1 MVERIHTQDWSIGV
15 GGNRWVIRTERQT
28 VDMFCMQV
36 AIFGSRFLPHQWR
49 AETASTTSWTLCSCT
64 GVRIDGIFLRDGF
77 VCCTGVRIDS
87 TFLRDGFLWMPPK
100 SRGKVNPFQRVLGP
114 IEERLDFLD
123 AAIRELHPEYSS
135 RILDRMAYLEDLCRQ
150 HVNRVLG
157 VINNKKAELV
167 AKVDKVTKG
176 LSFVVDVLEGKTA
189 KSIKSMED
197 ATQRHHADAKAVR
210 RELGELK
217 SIIDAQ
223 SERLVQERRA
233 CERLLEDT
241 RELAS
246 SLEDDV
252 MHRNEHTSKSNAF
265 YEEQKLDEES
275 PAGNN
280 RRAKAETHRCSPA
293 DGRFSQPFQTTIP
306 SIIPCAQ

>member
-15 GGNRWVIRTERQT
+15 GSNKQIGKQDRAADGGHILYASGKFRLEVPSLSVECRNGLHDLVDPLQLYGRARWQHLS
-28 VDMFCMQV
+28 
-36 AIFGSRFLPHQWR
+36 SRR
-49 AETASTTSWTLCSCT
+49 V
-64 GVRIDGIFLRDGF
+64 G
-77 VCCTGVRIDS
+77 
-87 TFLRDGFLWMPPK
+87 MPPR

-150 HVNRVLG
+150 HVHRVLG

-167 AKVDKVTKG
+167 AKVDKVTTG
-176 LSFVVDVLEGKTA
+176 LSVVVDVLEGKTA

-241 RELAS
+241 RELVS

-252 MHRNEHTSKSNAF
+252 ILHRNENTSKSNAF
-265 YEEQKLDEES
+265 YEEQKKLDEES

-280 RRAKAETHRCSPA
+280 RRAKAESHQCGPTDS
-293 DGRFSQPFQTTIP
+293 RFSQPFQTTIP
-306 SIIPCAQ
+306 SIVPCAQ